1 MKCFHECC
9 DLDDASEGRVGELP
23 TPKGAMER
31 GGEMGDGS
39 LVSRFDFKEDFIDNG
54 AMEVVGEGIKTSRAI
69 ATEPA
74 IVLSGSMHSVRS
86 ADSIEEETDG
96 GHCLIVSNATKK
108 S

>member
-1 MKCFHECC
+1 
-9 DLDDASEGRVGELP
+9 
-23 TPKGAMER
+23 
-31 GGEMGDGS
+31 
-39 LVSRFDFKEDFIDNG
+39 
-54 AMEVVGEGIKTSRAI
+54 MEVVSEVIKTNRAE

-86 ADSIEEETDG
+86 AHAIEEETDA